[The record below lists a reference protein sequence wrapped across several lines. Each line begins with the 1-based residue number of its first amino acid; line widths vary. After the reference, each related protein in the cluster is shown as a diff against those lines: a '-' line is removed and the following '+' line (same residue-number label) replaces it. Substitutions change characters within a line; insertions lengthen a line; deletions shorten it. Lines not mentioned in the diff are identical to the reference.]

1 MQMLDSEYLTD
12 DYLVA
17 VALDSIWAVMQ
28 VHGPTP
34 LNHYCRL
41 LCKADLAAQ
50 LLRCMR
56 LMVTVA
62 RGGRNNQQM
71 NLTGRGPGY
80 RPRTDMMSSSGARGT
95 GQEGGAGG
103 EQADAKC
110 IERAGHHLLSACD
123 LLLVLS
129 HSDSVV
135 KASIS
140 RPENIQAR
148 SCLESVLLPVYTDV
162 GDSCMCEKQKK
173 KATAALA

>member
-1 MQMLDSEYLTD
+1 MLDSEYLTD

-17 VALDSIWAVMQ
+17 VALDAIWAVMQ

-50 LLRCMR
+50 ILRCMR
-56 LMVTVA
+56 LMVSVA
-62 RGGRNNQQM
+62 RGGRSNATM
-71 NLTGRGPGY
+71 HATGRGAAY
-80 RPRTDMMSSSGARGT
+80 RPRTDMSGGGAQGT
-95 GQEGGAGG
+95 GQDTGG
-103 EQADAKC
+103 DAVDARRVD
-110 IERAGHHLLSACD
+110 RAGHHLLSACD

-135 KASIS
+135 KASTG

-148 SCLESVLLPVYTDV
+148 SRLGTVQL
-162 GDSCMCEKQKK
+162 
-173 KATAALA
+173 

>member
-1 MQMLDSEYLTD
+1 MLDSEYLTD

-62 RGGRNNQQM
+62 RSGRNNSAM
-71 NLTGRGPGY
+71 NATGRGPGY
-80 RPRTDMMSSSGARGT
+80 RPRTDMSMTSSAAQGT
-95 GQEGGAGG
+95 VQGGAG
-103 EQADAKC
+103 EQPDAKRM
-110 IERAGHHLLSACD
+110 ERAGNHLLSACD

-135 KASIS
+135 KASIG

-148 SCLESVLLPVYTDV
+148 T
-162 GDSCMCEKQKK
+162 
-173 KATAALA
+173 

>member
-1 MQMLDSEYLTD
+1 MQMLDSGYLND

-50 LLRCMR
+50 LLKCMR

-62 RGGRNNQQM
+62 RA
-71 NLTGRGPGY
+71 GRGNHAMNITSRGQGY
-80 RPRTDMMSSSGARGT
+80 RPRTDMSISNSGAQGKD
-95 GQEGGAGG
+95 GAVEPTDMKRM
-103 EQADAKC
+103 EQA
-110 IERAGHHLLSACD
+110 GNHLLSSCD

-135 KASIS
+135 KASTG
-140 RPENIQAR
+140 RPENVQACF
-148 SCLESVLLPVYTDV
+148 SYA
-162 GDSCMCEKQKK
+162 M
-173 KATAALA
+173 